1 MEGKGMITRMEQAQL
16 ITFLWF
22 GLRESLIYPD
32 AVTPISPYHWIR
44 SMMASLS
51 MVLIVDALA
60 LDASPLQTA
69 RPNIIFIMTDDLGYG
84 DLGCYGQKRIQTPH
98 IDRMATEGMR
108 FTQFYAGSTV
118 CAPSRCVLMTG
129 LHTGHA
135 LVRGNRELKPMGQWP
150 LPDETI
156 TLAEVL
162 KKSGYSTGLIGK
174 WGLGGPDSTGHP
186 NRQGFDSFFG
196 YLCQRH
202 AHNYY
207 PEFLF
212 RNGDRVPLEGNR
224 VENERG
230 DGAGYASERSTFSHD
245 LCADEALDF
254 IRQHQSNP
262 FFLYLSLT
270 IPHANNEG
278 GRLGMEV
285 PDHGPYAETEWPEPQ
300 KGHAAMITRMDA
312 DVGRLMALLKELEM
326 DTRTLVFFTSDNG
339 PHGEGG
345 NDPHFNDSNGP
356 LRGIKRDLY
365 EGGIRIPMIARW
377 PGVIRP
383 NAISSHIGYFGD
395 FMTTLAELAAS
406 TPPPGL
412 DSISFL
418 PTLLG
423 KTDAQQE
430 HDFLY
435 WEFYD
440 GRHFKAVRQGP
451 WKGIQD
457 RDGSFELY
465 QLERDI
471 GERDNLATAHPS
483 KVKELRMHMERSHQD
498 NALWQ

>member
-1 MEGKGMITRMEQAQL
+1 
-16 ITFLWF
+16 
-22 GLRESLIYPD
+22 
-32 AVTPISPYHWIR
+32 
-44 SMMASLS
+44 
-51 MVLIVDALA
+51 
-60 LDASPLQTA
+60 
-69 RPNIIFIMTDDLGYG
+69 
-84 DLGCYGQKRIQTPH
+84 
-98 IDRMATEGMR
+98 
-108 FTQFYAGSTV
+108 
-118 CAPSRCVLMTG
+118 
-129 LHTGHA
+129 
-135 LVRGNRELKPMGQWP
+135 
-150 LPDETI
+150 
-156 TLAEVL
+156 
-162 KKSGYSTGLIGK
+162 
-174 WGLGGPDSTGHP
+174 
-186 NRQGFDSFFG
+186 
-196 YLCQRH
+196 
-202 AHNYY
+202 
-207 PEFLF
+207 
-212 RNGDRVPLEGNR
+212 
-224 VENERG
+224 
-230 DGAGYASERSTFSHD
+230 
-245 LCADEALDF
+245 
-254 IRQHQSNP
+254 
-262 FFLYLSLT
+262 
-270 IPHANNEG
+270 
-278 GRLGMEV
+278 
-285 PDHGPYAETEWPEPQ
+285 
-300 KGHAAMITRMDA
+300 MITRMDA